1 MAMQKLSV
9 KLPESIR
16 FPEGVN
22 EEDLVLHLIAWYFY
36 SCGNSEYA
44 IELTGETPI
53 ELEKKLLEFG
63 FSRKW
68 IKRMDSDKIRKRV
81 EAMEI
86 VKEADALAE
95 KRVKQGWEEEDFK
108 RDFLRVQKEIAGI
121 LKQKEDEEGK

>member
-9 KLPESIR
+9 KLPESIQ

-86 VKEADALAE
+86 VKEADVLAE
-95 KRVKQGWEEEDFK
+95 KRVEEGWEEEDFK
-108 RDFLRVQKEIAGI
+108 RDFLRVQKEIANI